1 MVTTRTLGNAAR
13 SAAPA
18 GYPNAA
24 ALLGVSGASHSNP
37 SMAISRQGPKNAP
50 RVNWSATGTATWEK
64 MPASGSNPS
73 RSRAR
78 VIPPDVGAPHLAS
91 QHSHTPS
98 VPASR
103 AATSS

>member
-1 MVTTRTLGNAAR
+1 
-13 SAAPA
+13 
-18 GYPNAA
+18 
-24 ALLGVSGASHSNP
+24 
-37 SMAISRQGPKNAP
+37 MAISRQGPTNAP
-50 RVNWSATGTATWEK
+50 RVSRSATGTATRAK
-64 MPASGSNPS
+64 TPASGSNPS

-91 QHSHTPS
+91 QHFQTLS